1 MNNTNQSI
9 AVEEINI
16 DLLIHNKSDFSSE
29 DKDITFKQVLI

>member
-16 DLLIHNKSDFSSE
+16 DLLIRNKSDLSSE
-29 DKDITFKQVLI
+29 DKDISLKQVLI